1 MEMLVTIVLIT
12 LAISLLIY
20 WISYKSQ
27 WDLMQ
32 LISAFVVIISGLTAT
47 VIGWIVII
55 KGIILLWH

>member
-1 MEMLVTIVLIT
+1 MLVTIVLIT